1 MKTNSMTKT
10 VACLAVTLLASPLW
24 AGPVTIASP
33 DKAQT
38 NAESRVKKA
47 NLEWNDKDQALYADI
62 TFSNDLYVSRGD
74 ALNEEYFLF
83 RFPGVTADPATKTYY
98 VQDNNGQRVPVA
110 TWQDGFLGRHITL
123 SPGTYIHIRE
133 AHGDVRVVLT
143 ATSTPPAFG
152 RRNHWLEEN
161 TGLLF
166 ERLVG
171 R

>member
-1 MKTNSMTKT
+1 MKTNMMTH
-10 VACLAVTLLASPLW
+10 VMVCLAVTLW
-24 AGPVTIASP
+24 AGPVTIVSP

-62 TFSNDLYVSRGD
+62 TFSNELYVSRGD

-83 RFPGVTADPATKTYY
+83 RFPGVTANSETKTYY
-98 VQDNNGQRVPVA
+98 IRDESGQRVPVA
-110 TWQDGFLGRHITL
+110 TWQDGLVGRHITL
-123 SPGTYIHIRE
+123 APGAYIHIRE
-133 AHGDVRVVLT
+133 AHGTVRVVLM
-143 ATSTPPAFG
+143 ATSTPTAVG
-152 RRNHWLEEN
+152 RRNHWLEET

-166 ERLVG
+166 EHLVD